1 MAYLIKM
8 VTQPGGLVLDP
19 FMGSGTTGKAAIRNG
34 YRFIGIEREEA
45 YFEIA
50 KQRINYEIKADKKEI
65 EAPSKEPAPVA
76 SKDPADPKEKASLA
90 HLFKRTEGP

>member
-1 MAYLIKM
+1 MAYLVKM

-34 YRFIGIEREEA
+34 YRFLGIEREEA

-76 SKDPADPKEKASLA
+76 LKDPAEPKEKASLA